1 MTWRWWL
8 NWWLEKGC
16 LHVNWI
22 LAFYGVFLF
31 GMAQIFPLLVVKESY
46 RGVWSH
52 KWRVPIKLPSE
63 IPKWQRCLAPQQDTP
78 MPLWKPQTFKY
89 LVCEVSSSCCLQ
101 IIFWVV
107 HTNTWLEIW
116 HISSVNIQQHVKRI
130 IFLVIFKL
138 LHWFSSPRRRR
149 LCVRWASGA
158 HRAIHYPP

>member
-101 IIFWVV
+101 IFFWVV

-116 HISSVNIQQHVKRI
+116 HISSVNIQQHVKRSSLFLNCSIGSVPPGGGGCAFAEQVVPTEQFI
-130 IFLVIFKL
+130 IL
-138 LHWFSSPRRRR
+138 LS
-149 LCVRWASGA
+149 
-158 HRAIHYPP
+158 